1 MQKELNYE
9 KFQELTTDELDQV
22 EGGFDWYDVL
32 DFIIRSTV
40 VIL

>member
-9 KFQELTTDELDQV
+9 NFQELTTDELNQV
-22 EGGFDWYDVL
+22 EAGFDWYDVL

>member
-9 KFQELTTDELDQV
+9 KFQELTTDELDKV

-32 DFIIRSTV
+32 EFIIHSTV